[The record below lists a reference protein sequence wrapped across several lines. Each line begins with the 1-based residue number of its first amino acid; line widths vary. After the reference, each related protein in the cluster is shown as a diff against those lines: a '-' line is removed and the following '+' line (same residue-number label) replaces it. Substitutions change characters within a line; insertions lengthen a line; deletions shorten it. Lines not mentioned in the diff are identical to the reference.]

1 LSTSWFPVSRVEATP
16 QPLTTLEQ
24 LQIASMGLWEEE
36 DYGIL
41 ADKACWAMFAVTAG
55 K

>member
-1 LSTSWFPVSRVEATP
+1 
-16 QPLTTLEQ
+16 LTALEQ
-24 LQIASMGLWEEE
+24 VQIVIMGLWEEE
-36 DYGIL
+36 DYGIV